1 MTPSGVDQADTDPV
15 SSAAELPLGAP
26 QNETTSAH
34 HTWRI
39 DDGRQTMVLTTTNER
54 LPQVVYWGASLPASD
69 NLNTLHGAGAIDV
82 TGGML
87 DENPDL
93 SLCPEATRSFPG
105 QPGLI
110 VRDNDG
116 TPLLP
121 KFCFE
126 TATQNGT
133 LELTYVDAAN
143 GLRLVFCF
151 GSDPA
156 TGIITCQTTLN
167 ATRPV
172 HLHWLAAPVLPGPQ
186 QSDEMIDISGRWC
199 GEFQLSR
206 TAWAPGMRYR
216 ENRTGR
222 TGHEHFP
229 GLIVPCRGATNTQG
243 EAYAFHYGWSGGH
256 KMIAEELQD
265 GRRQIQWGHA
275 ARMETEAATQFKS
288 APLYVAYSDKG
299 MNGCAVAF
307 QRHLRDRIVTWP
319 KPSALRPVHYNCWEA
334 VYFDHKLPVLKDIAT
349 RAAALGAERFVLDD
363 GWFGNRDDDTRS
375 LSDWTVDPR
384 KYPDGLTPL
393 IEHVH
398 QSGMTFGLWFEPEMI
413 NEDSDI
419 HRARP
424 DWALGSED
432 QTLGRQ
438 QKALNMA
445 LPEVRDFLFD
455 RMAAILRDND
465 IDYIKWDHN
474 RVLPMPDAA
483 QTRGSYALIDRLR
496 AEFPLV
502 EIETCASGGGRID
515 FGILERTQRVW
526 LSDSNDALE
535 RLRIQHD
542 AALFLPLSVTG
553 SHVGPRHCHTSG
565 RTLDITFRAWVAA
578 QRHMG
583 FEMDPRE
590 LDTREAAVLK
600 EVTSWWKHHREWLQL
615 ADILRLDSA
624 DPAVIAEQQLAR
636 EKDRFVVFAGKA
648 ATSAQIVPRPLRL
661 TALDPDAQ
669 YRISL
674 INRDSAPRLSRGN
687 VLLKSDSMDL
697 SGTYLM
703 RHGLTLPWSFP
714 ERMWVIE
721 GTRL

>member
-1 MTPSGVDQADTDPV
+1 MNRTY
-15 SSAAELPLGAP
+15 
-26 QNETTSAH
+26 
-34 HTWRI
+34 RI
-39 DDGRQTMVLTTTNER
+39 DDGRQTLVLAARNDR
-54 LPQVVYWGASLPASD
+54 LPETVYWGATLPD
-69 NLNTLHGAGAIDV
+69 DENLDTLHAAHAIDV

-93 SLCPEATRSFPG
+93 SICPEATRSFPG

-110 VRDNDG
+110 VRDTDG

-126 TATQNGT
+126 NAEQNGT
-133 LELTYVDAAN
+133 LELTYADKAN
-143 GLRLVFCF
+143 GLTLTVSFI
-151 GSDPA
+151 SDHD
-156 TGIITCQTTLN
+156 THTITCQTTLD

-186 QSDEMIDISGRWC
+186 QSDEMIDVSGRWC

-229 GLIVPCRGATNTQG
+229 GLIIPCRGATNTTG

-275 ARMETEAATQFKS
+275 ARMETEPATQFKT
-288 APLYVAYSDKG
+288 APLYIVYSDTG
-299 MNGCAVAF
+299 LNGCAVSF
-307 QRHLRDRIVTWP
+307 QRHLRDRVVTWP
-319 KPSALRPVHYNCWEA
+319 KPDAPRPVHYNCWEA
-334 VYFDHKLPVLKDIAT
+334 VYFDHKLPVLTDIAD

-384 KYPDGLTPL
+384 KYPDGLHPL
-393 IEHVH
+393 ITHVH
-398 QSGMTFGLWFEPEMI
+398 GLGMTFGIWFEPEMI

-419 HRARP
+419 HRANP
-424 DWALGSED
+424 HWVFGAEN

-445 LPEVRDFLFD
+445 LPEVRDFLYD
-455 RMAAILRDND
+455 RMSAILRDHD
-465 IDYIKWDHN
+465 VDYIKWDHN

-496 AEFPLV
+496 ADFPHV
-502 EIETCASGGGRID
+502 EIESCASGGGRID
-515 FGILERTQRVW
+515 LGILQRTQRVW

-565 RTLDITFRAWVAA
+565 RNLDISFRAWVAA

-590 LDTREAAVLK
+590 LDEVETAVLT
-600 EVTSWWKHHREWLQL
+600 EVTTWWKHNRDWMQK

-624 DPAVIAEQQLAR
+624 DPAVLAEQQLAR

-648 ATSAQIVPRPLRL
+648 ATSSQISPRPLRL
-661 TALDPDAQ
+661 TGLDPDAT
-669 YRISL
+669 YRINL
-674 INRDSAPRLSRGN
+674 ANRNALHRLSRGTTA
-687 VLLKSDSMDL
+687 LKTDALEL

-703 RHGLTLPWSFP
+703 HHGVTLPWSFP
-714 ERMWVIE
+714 ERMWVLE

>member
-1 MTPSGVDQADTDPV
+1 MNRTYR
-15 SSAAELPLGAP
+15 L
-26 QNETTSAH
+26 
-34 HTWRI
+34 
-39 DDGRQTMVLTTTNER
+39 DDGRQTLVLAATADR
-54 LPQVVYWGASLPASD
+54 LPVVAYWGASLPEGEDLDAVFD
-69 NLNTLHGAGAIDV
+69 AGQIDV

-93 SLCPEATRSFPG
+93 SICPEASRSFPG

-110 VRDNDG
+110 VRDTDG

-121 KFCFE
+121 KFYL
-126 TATQNGT
+126 AGADHADG
-133 LELTYVDAAN
+133 LALSYSDAEN
-143 GLRLVFCF
+143 GLTLTVTFAV
-151 GSDPA
+151 DVQ
-156 TGIITCQTTLN
+156 THIVTCQTTLD
-167 ATRPV
+167 ADRPV
-172 HLHWLAAPVLPGPQ
+172 HLHWLAAPVMPAPQ
-186 QSDEMIDISGRWC
+186 LSDEMIDVSGRWC

-206 TAWAPGMRYR
+206 TAWSAGMRYR

-229 GLIVPCRGATNTQG
+229 ALIVPCRGATNTAG

-256 KMIAEELQD
+256 RMIAEELPD
-265 GRRQIQWGHA
+265 GRRQVQWGHA
-275 ARMETEAATQFKS
+275 ARMESEPQRQFKT
-288 APLYVAYSDKG
+288 APLYITYSDRG
-299 MNGCAVAF
+299 LNGCAVAF

-319 KPSALRPVHYNCWEA
+319 KPDAPRPVHYNCWEA
-334 VYFDHKLPVLKDIAT
+334 VYFDHKLPVLKDIAE
-349 RAAALGAERFVLDD
+349 RAAKLGAERFVLDD
-363 GWFGNRDDDTRS
+363 GWFGTRDDDTRS
-375 LSDWTVDPR
+375 LSDWRIDAR

-393 IEHVH
+393 IAHVH
-398 QSGMTFGLWFEPEMI
+398 GLGMTFGLWFEPEMI
-413 NEDSDI
+413 NPDSDI
-419 HRARP
+419 HRAHP
-424 DWALGSED
+424 EWALGSED

-445 LPEVRDFLFD
+445 LPAVRAFLYE
-455 RMAAILRDND
+455 RMSAILRDND

-496 AEFPLV
+496 AEFPHV
-502 EIETCASGGGRID
+502 EIESCASGGGRID
-515 FGILERTQRVW
+515 FGIMQRTQRVW

-565 RTLDITFRAWVAA
+565 RVIDISMRAWVAA

-590 LDTREAAVLK
+590 LDDHETAVLT
-600 EVTSWWKHHREWLQL
+600 EVTAWWKANRDWMQM

-624 DPAVIAEQQLAR
+624 DAAVIAEQQMAAD
-636 EKDRFVVFAGKA
+636 KSRFVVFAGKA
-648 ATSAQIVPRPLRL
+648 ATSAQISPRPLRL
-661 TALDPDAQ
+661 TGLERDAM
-669 YRISL
+669 YKVDL
-674 INRDSAPRLSRGN
+674 VNRNTAPGLSRGTQA
-687 VLLKSDSMDL
+687 LKSRVMTL
-697 SGTYLM
+697 SGAYLM
-703 RHGLTLPWSFP
+703 THGVTLPWSFP
-714 ERMWVIE
+714 ERMWVVE

>member
-1 MTPSGVDQADTDPV
+1 MNRTY
-15 SSAAELPLGAP
+15 
-26 QNETTSAH
+26 
-34 HTWRI
+34 RI
-39 DDGRQTMVLTTTNER
+39 DDGRQTLVLAARNDR
-54 LPQVVYWGASLPASD
+54 LPEVVYWGAQLPAGED
-69 NLNTLHGAGAIDV
+69 LDTLHAAHRIDV

-93 SLCPEATRSFPG
+93 SICPEATRSFPG

-110 VRDNDG
+110 LRDNDG
-116 TPLLP
+116 TPMLP

-126 TATQNGT
+126 RVEQNGT
-133 LELTYVDAAN
+133 LELTYADKDN
-143 GLRLVFCF
+143 GLTLTVTFA
-151 GSDPA
+151 SDPE
-156 TGIITCQTTLN
+156 THVITCQTTLD
-167 ATRPV
+167 ASRPV

-186 QSDEMIDISGRWC
+186 QSDEMIDVSGRWC

-275 ARMETEAATQFKS
+275 ARMEPEAATQFKT
-288 APLYVAYSDKG
+288 APLYIAYSNTG
-299 MNGCAVAF
+299 LNGCAVAF

-319 KPSALRPVHYNCWEA
+319 KPNAPRPVHYNCWEA
-334 VYFDHKLPVLKDIAT
+334 VYFDHKIPVLQDIAD

-375 LSDWTVDPR
+375 LSDWTVDRR
-384 KYPDGLTPL
+384 KYPDGLDPL
-393 IEHVH
+393 IAHIH
-398 QSGMTFGLWFEPEMI
+398 GLGMTFGIWFEPEMI

-419 HRARP
+419 HRAHP
-424 DWALGSED
+424 DWVLGSED

-445 LPEVRDFLFD
+445 LPQVRDYLYE
-455 RMAAILRDND
+455 RMSAILRDHA

-474 RVLPMPDAA
+474 RVLPMPDAS

-496 AEFPLV
+496 AAFPQV
-502 EIETCASGGGRID
+502 EIESCASGGGRID
-515 FGILERTQRVW
+515 FGILQRTQRVW

-565 RTLDITFRAWVAA
+565 RTLDISFRAWVAA

-590 LDTREAAVLK
+590 LDETEAAVLT
-600 EVTSWWKHHREWLQL
+600 EVTSWWKHNRDWMQK

-636 EKDRFVVFAGKA
+636 DKDRFVVFAGKA
-648 ATSAQIVPRPLRL
+648 ATSAQIAPRPLRL
-661 TALDPDAQ
+661 TGLEPDGM
-669 YRISL
+669 YRIDL
-674 INRDSAPRLSRGN
+674 INRNTLHHLSRGTTALKED
-687 VLLKSDSMDL
+687 VLVL
-697 SGTYLM
+697 SGAYLM
-703 RHGLTLPWSFP
+703 HHGVTLPWSFP
-714 ERMWVIE
+714 ERMWVLE

>member
-1 MTPSGVDQADTDPV
+1 M
-15 SSAAELPLGAP
+15 
-26 QNETTSAH
+26 
-34 HTWRI
+34 
-39 DDGRQTMVLTTTNER
+39 DDGRQTLVLASVNDR
-54 LPQVVYWGASLPASD
+54 LAQVVYWGATLPAD
-69 NLNTLHGAGAIDV
+69 ENLYTVMAAHVIDV

-93 SLCPEATRSFPG
+93 SICPEAIRSFPG

-110 VRDNDG
+110 VRDTDG

-121 KFCFE
+121 KFCLE
-126 TATQNGT
+126 SAIQNGT
-133 LELTYVDAAN
+133 LELVYADKEN
-143 GLRLVFCF
+143 GLTLTALFSVDTQ
-151 GSDPA
+151 SHM
-156 TGIITCQTTLN
+156 ITCQHTLD

-172 HLHWLAAPVLPGPQ
+172 HLHWLSAPVLPAPQ
-186 QSDEMIDISGRWC
+186 QSDEMIDVSGRWC

-206 TAWAPGMRYR
+206 TAWSAGMRYR

-229 GLIVPCRGATNTQG
+229 GLLIPCIGTTNTQG
-243 EAYAFHYGWSGGH
+243 ECYGFHYGWSGGH

-265 GRRQIQWGHA
+265 GRRQIQFGHA
-275 ARMETEAATQFKS
+275 ARMETAPATQFKT
-288 APLYVAYSDKG
+288 APLYITYSDTG
-299 MNGCAVAF
+299 LNGCATSF

-319 KPSALRPVHYNCWEA
+319 KPGKPRPVHYNCWEA
-334 VYFDHKLPVLKDIAT
+334 VYFDHKLPVLREIAD

-375 LSDWTVDPR
+375 LSDWEVDPR

-393 IEHVH
+393 VEHVH
-398 QSGMTFGLWFEPEMI
+398 ALGMTFGIWFEPEMI

-419 HRARP
+419 HRAHP
-424 DWALGSED
+424 DWVFGSED

-445 LPEVRDFLFD
+445 LPAVRDFLYD
-455 RMAAILRDND
+455 RMSKILRETD

-496 AEFPLV
+496 ADFPHV
-502 EIETCASGGGRID
+502 EIESCASGGGRID
-515 FGILERTQRVW
+515 FGIMARTQRVW

-542 AALFLPLSVTG
+542 AALFLPLAVTG
-553 SHVGPRHCHTSG
+553 SHVGPRICHTSG
-565 RTLDITFRAWVAA
+565 RVLDISFRAWVAA

-590 LDTREAAVLK
+590 LTDYEARVLT
-600 EVTSWWKHHREWLQL
+600 EITSWWKHHRHWMYQ

-636 EKDRFVVFAGKA
+636 DGSRFVVFAGKA
-648 ATSAQIVPRPLRL
+648 ATSAQIAPRPLRL
-661 TALDPDAQ
+661 TELDPNAT

-674 INRDSAPRLSRGN
+674 ANRETASHLSRGTTA
-687 VLLKSDSMDL
+687 LKTQALDL
-697 SGTYLM
+697 SGSYLM
-703 RHGLTLPWSFP
+703 RTGVTLPWSFP

-721 GTRL
+721 GERL